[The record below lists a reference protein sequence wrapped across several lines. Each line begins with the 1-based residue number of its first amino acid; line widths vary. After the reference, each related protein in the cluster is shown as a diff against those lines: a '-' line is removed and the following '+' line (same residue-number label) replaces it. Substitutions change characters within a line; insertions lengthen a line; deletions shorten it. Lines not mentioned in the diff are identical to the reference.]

1 MTFVLI
7 VTLFFGGNV
16 YYQPQIIKIEGY
28 TSETNCNASGAMLTA
43 YYKTT
48 FNKVK
53 KIVVA
58 DFYCF
63 SKS

>member
-28 TSETNCNASGAMLTA
+28 TSKTNCDVSGTMLTA
-43 YYKTT
+43 YFEAT
-48 FNKVK
+48 FPRVK
-53 KIVVA
+53 A
-58 DFYCF
+58 NFHCF